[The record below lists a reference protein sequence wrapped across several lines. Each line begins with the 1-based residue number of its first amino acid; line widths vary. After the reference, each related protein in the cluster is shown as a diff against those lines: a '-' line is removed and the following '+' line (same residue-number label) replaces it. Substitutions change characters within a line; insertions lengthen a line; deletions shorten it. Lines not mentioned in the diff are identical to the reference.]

1 MMAYNTE
8 TVNQQHR
15 DSKPTIQNKSGGGM
29 RDNKDPP
36 KASHSH

>member
-1 MMAYNTE
+1 MKEGDDGTQY
-8 TVNQQHR
+8 R